1 MKIKREICMN
11 LSPVSN
17 LNFKGYIPVRYYAVN
32 KDGKTTSRILSKENL
47 KKCNGRV
54 VRNLNGTIKNKNED
68 LINSF
73 KSLDKDYKK
82 DPYVASIYD
91 YNNSTVYL
99 ATGCDARRIDEMAK
113 PIGIAKGEAKR
124 KTGKAKSYESSYA
137 ANEYFKNVKE
147 YITKRCKRL
156 KSANGE
162 NLSLKILFT
171 PKYTREGKLKDFEL
185 TDSKFIEE

>member
-1 MKIKREICMN
+1 
-11 LSPVSN
+11 
-17 LNFKGYIPVRYYAVN
+17 
-32 KDGKTTSRILSKENL
+32 
-47 KKCNGRV
+47 GRV

-82 DPYVASIYD
+82 DPYVSSIYD

-137 ANEYFKNVKE
+137 ANEYFKNAKE

-156 KSANGE
+156 KSAN
-162 NLSLKILFT
+162 
-171 PKYTREGKLKDFEL
+171 
-185 TDSKFIEE
+185 